1 MSFLGRFF
9 KNNTVATKGPKENT
23 MTDFDKKSLDDK
35 LNDLRKQL
43 ECSTEEQ
50 KADILCK
57 IGNCYFTLN
66 ETDFAIKYY
75 ELCLDKN
82 STADEPRM
90 NLLRLYNIKRK
101 QAAMDKNDDMIQTYL
116 DKIDNLMKLNKD
128 IIRKV

>member
-1 MSFLGRFF
+1 MSFLGKFF
-9 KNNTVATKGPKENT
+9 TNTTVDAKET
-23 MTDFDKKSLDDK
+23 AMTDFDKKSLDDK
-35 LNDLRKQL
+35 LNSLKKQL
-43 ECSTEEQ
+43 ESSIEED

-57 IGNCYFTLN
+57 IGNCYFTLK

-82 STADEPRM
+82 STADEPRK
-90 NLLRLYNIKRK
+90 NLLHLYNIKRK